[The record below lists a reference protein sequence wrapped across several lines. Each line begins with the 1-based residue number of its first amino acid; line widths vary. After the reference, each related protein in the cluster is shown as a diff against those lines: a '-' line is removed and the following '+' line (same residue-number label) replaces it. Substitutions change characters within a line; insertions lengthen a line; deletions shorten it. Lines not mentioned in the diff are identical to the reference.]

1 MSIWN
6 KVLTGL
12 ILLASVGFFILGAR
26 ALKTHEYWRKQA
38 KQLEQEL
45 ATEIETH
52 ADLSEQVRQVG
63 LALHEQLVDRGR
75 TWRECRVQPN
85 PQMGQTGEAVVTIEY
100 PVPHQIAP
108 KSVLWI
114 FDDLPVENGGRYL
127 GQFEVV
133 GVGGQDNMVVNL
145 KPSTKMTQPE
155 LARLVQSAS
164 RASPTWTL
172 YEIMPIDNHASLA
185 GLDLEALKAV
195 LPAESAEEYLTEG
208 QLTTLEA
215 VKQRGLRGKVFKVD
229 ANGEIVKRTDLKE
242 IQLKG
247 LEVEVEAENEQG
259 KYVRQL
265 RDYEEL
271 FRKSALERTEG
282 IDRERSLTR
291 NNDYVAQTYQDA
303 TLQHQYRQKER
314 DQLVADRAKF
324 FGQRDTVAAHLEAV
338 KGKLAAI
345 RAAVADTIKSNRAMA
360 GEIARIQQEA
370 TRLIDEQTR
379 RMAQAGAP

>member
-26 ALKTHEYWRKQA
+26 ALKTHEYWRTQA

-85 PQMGQTGEAVVTIEY
+85 PQMGQSGVAAVAVEY
-100 PVPHQIAP
+100 PAPHQIAP

-164 RASPTWTL
+164 RANPTWTL
-172 YEIMPIDNHASLA
+172 YEIMPIDNHESLA
-185 GLDLEALKAV
+185 GLDLETLKAV
-195 LPAESAEEYLTEG
+195 LPAESVEEYVKEG
-208 QLTTLEA
+208 QLKTLEE
-215 VKQRGLRGKVFKVD
+215 VKQQGLRGKVFKVD

-282 IDRERSLTR
+282 IDRERALTR
-291 NNDYVAQTYQDA
+291 NNDYLAQTYQDA

-314 DQLVADRAKF
+314 DQLAADRAKF

-345 RAAVADTIKSNRAMA
+345 RTAVADTIKSNRAMA

-379 RMAQAGAP
+379 RMARAGAP